1 MLGILPICYIPNK
14 CKKYS
19 SLRSAASSRG
29 ILEAICILVLNYVT
43 AFKFDGFSLHLLKG
57 SFYRQFF
64 FMETIPHGR
73 RIFSGVQGRN
83 FPLHQ
88 ALKESVPAGPRVCW
102 YPSMVHSMRIG
113 SPPSPLQY
121 RAGKYI
127 FVPTENLSIWQS
139 RLR

>member
-57 SFYRQFF
+57 
-64 FMETIPHGR
+64 TK
-73 RIFSGVQGRN
+73 FSVAPGSQ
-83 FPLHQ
+83 
-88 ALKESVPAGPRVCW
+88 
-102 YPSMVHSMRIG
+102 RIG
-113 SPPSPLQY
+113 ASGPTCVLVSINGPFH
-121 RAGKYI
+121 AHW
-127 FVPTENLSIWQS
+127 VPTVSVAVPSWKIYFCPHRKS
-139 RLR
+139 FHMAKPFKISG

>member
-57 SFYRQFF
+57 GFF
-64 FMETIPHGR
+64 RGCRDEIFRCTRLSKNRCQRAHVCAGIHQWSIPC
-73 RIFSGVQGRN
+73 
-83 FPLHQ
+83 
-88 ALKESVPAGPRVCW
+88 ALGP
-102 YPSMVHSMRIG
+102 H
-113 SPPSPLQY
+113 
-121 RAGKYI
+121 
-127 FVPTENLSIWQS
+127 
-139 RLR
+139 RLRCSTELENIFLSPQKIFPYGKAV